1 MVVRDDVIHMVA
13 VRLLKIILL
22 LLVVGMFLPILACS
36 SPHRYIDVVCSKMG
50 GDTVVDREVA
60 IQCQTFKQAQAAT
73 AVHAEASLLVKSYRA
88 CLAKYEQTP
97 GRANELCAEY
107 PKAISNVACTKIA
120 GDIVLGPEVAE
131 RCENSRQEEAA
142 TAVYNEAML
151 LVRSYRSCL
160 EKYERAPG
168 KSKEY
173 CGEYP
178 RALKA
183 IGLKVK
189 EEPKTPRENTAAVQ
203 ESAATLR

>member
-1 MVVRDDVIHMVA
+1 MFA
-13 VRLLKIILL
+13 VHPLKIVLL
-22 LLVVGMFLPILACS
+22 LLVVGMFVPILACS
-36 SPHRYIDVVCSKMG
+36 SPHRYIDVVCSNMR

-60 IQCQTFKQAQAAT
+60 IQCQTFKQAEAAT
-73 AVHAEASLLVKSYRA
+73 SVYMEASLLVKSYRA
-88 CLAKYEQTP
+88 CLAKYEPMP
-97 GRANELCAEY
+97 GKATELCAKY

-120 GDIVLGPEVAE
+120 GDIVLGPEVAA

-160 EKYERAPG
+160 EKYERAPL

-178 RALKA
+178 KALRA
-183 IGLKVK
+183 IGLNIQQAP
-189 EEPKTPRENTAAVQ
+189 ETLTENTAAVR
-203 ESAATLR
+203 ESVPTIR